1 MGKVRRPAP
10 LRVEKSAGTLEKSS
24 FAPDIAMKTRLSLL
38 ALCAGLGLAGC
49 NQPNLAL
56 CPAGAILADTASH
69 TLFRPGAPTDL
80 SGEVLTA
87 RLTDFKTGCTFDK
100 QAGSTYSDV
109 TLSFRATRPPS
120 ADAAHYSLDYFIT
133 VSSEVR
139 ILDKK
144 MYRVSFDFAPGA
156 TVATAEES
164 PPRVT
169 VNLERGHQ
177 PADYQLLAGF
187 QLTEAELNYN
197 RRMGRYLP

>member
-1 MGKVRRPAP
+1 MKSRLP
-10 LRVEKSAGTLEKSS
+10 LLVLVAG
-24 FAPDIAMKTRLSLL
+24 F
-38 ALCAGLGLAGC
+38 GLAGC

-87 RLTDFKTGCTFDK
+87 RMTDFKTSCVFDK
-100 QAGSTYSDV
+100 QAGASYSTVS
-109 TLSFRATRPPS
+109 LSFRATRPPS
-120 ADAAHYSLDYFIT
+120 ADAAHYNLDYFVT
-133 VSSEVR
+133 VSSAER

-144 MYRVSFDFAPGA
+144 MYRVGFDFAPGA
-156 TVATAEES
+156 TVATADES

-169 VNLERGHQ
+169 INLERGHQ
-177 PADYQLLAGF
+177 PPDYQLLAGF
-187 QLTEAELNYN
+187 QLTDAELNYN

>member
-1 MGKVRRPAP
+1 
-10 LRVEKSAGTLEKSS
+10 
-24 FAPDIAMKTRLSLL
+24 MKPRLSLL
-38 ALCAGLGLAGC
+38 ALMAGFALAGC
-49 NQPNLAL
+49 NQPNLVQ

-87 RLTDFKTGCTFDK
+87 QLTDLKTSCTFDR
-100 QAGSTYSDV
+100 QAARTYSDV
-109 TLSFRATRPPS
+109 ELSFRATRPPS

-133 VSSEVR
+133 VSSAER

-156 TVATAEES
+156 TVATAEEN

-169 VNLERGHQ
+169 IDLERGHQ
-177 PADYQLLAGF
+177 PTDYQLLAGF
-187 QLTEAELNYN
+187 QLTDAELNYN

>member
-1 MGKVRRPAP
+1 
-10 LRVEKSAGTLEKSS
+10 
-24 FAPDIAMKTRLSLL
+24 
-38 ALCAGLGLAGC
+38 
-49 NQPNLAL
+49 
-56 CPAGAILADTASH
+56 
-69 TLFRPGAPTDL
+69 
-80 SGEVLTA
+80 VLTA
-87 RLTDFKTGCTFDK
+87 HLTDFKTSCTFDK

-169 VNLERGHQ
+169 INLERGHQ